1 MPVIENH
8 LRKKLEADEVAIGFS
23 VVHTRGMNIPGI
35 AQECDFD
42 WLFIDMEH
50 NSMDVDAAAQLC
62 VAALPTNVTP
72 LVRVPAHERFH
83 ASRVL
88 DGGAMGVIVPHV
100 DTVEEARAVVDHCRF
115 PPLGH
120 RSLTAPSAQLG
131 FATYP
136 TDEAIEILNRNI
148 FVVVMLESPEAIDN
162 ADAIAAV
169 DGIDAL
175 LIGSNDLAA
184 EMGIP
189 GQLADERITAAFA
202 TMCAATKK
210 HGKFAGMGGIY
221 DPPHMAKIINLGVRL
236 VLGGGD
242 VAFMM
247 AAAKQRA
254 QALRAIKV

>member
-8 LRKKLEADEVAIGFS
+8 LRTKLEADEIALGFS

-50 NSMDVDAAAQLC
+50 NTMDVDDAAQMS

-100 DTVEEARAVVDHCRF
+100 DTVEEARAVVDNCRF

-120 RSLTAPSAQLG
+120 RSLTAPAPQLG
-131 FATYP
+131 FGTRP

-148 FVVVMLESPEAIDN
+148 LVIVMLESPTAIDN

-169 DGIDAL
+169 DGIDGL

-189 GQLADERITAAFA
+189 GQLADERITAAFE
-202 TMCAATKK
+202 TMVAATKK

-221 DPPHMAKIINLGVRL
+221 DPPHMEKIIKLGVRL
-236 VLGGGD
+236 ILAGGD

-247 AAAKQRA
+247 AAARQRA
-254 QALRAIKV
+254 AALREIKP

>member
-8 LRKKLEADEVAIGFS
+8 LRKKLEADEIALGFS

-35 AQECDFD
+35 AQECGFD

-50 NSMDVDAAAQLC
+50 NTMDVDAASQMC

-72 LVRVPAHERFH
+72 LVRVSAHERFH

-120 RSLTAPSAQLG
+120 RSLTAPAAQLG
-131 FATYP
+131 FAAYP

-148 FVVVMLESPEAIDN
+148 FVVVMLESPTAIDN

-189 GQLADERITAAFA
+189 GQLADERITGAFE
-202 TMCAATKK
+202 TMVAATKK

-221 DPPHMAKIINLGVRL
+221 DPAHMAKIIKLGVRL
-236 VLGGGD
+236 ILAGGD

-254 QALRAIKV
+254 EALRKIDL